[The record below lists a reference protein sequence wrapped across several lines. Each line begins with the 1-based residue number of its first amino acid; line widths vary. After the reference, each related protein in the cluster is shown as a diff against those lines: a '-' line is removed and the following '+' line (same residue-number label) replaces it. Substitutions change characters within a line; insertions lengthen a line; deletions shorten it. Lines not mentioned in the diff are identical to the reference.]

1 MSEDKKSDEKRPLP
15 LSQKPAKLIIAE
27 ADARLEQYADSDFRP
42 TESMLMAR
50 SRLQDWMRR
59 HPPLPGTV
67 DIAYIKKFSGSNNVE
82 KWAAANELFT
92 FWILD
97 VQYDEHKMSI
107 LRDLAI
113 SSLVATLK
121 GDYIEKIRTEKDKIK
136 AAEILLNLV
145 DAFPSA
151 KKEVRYLDEGVNRM
165 SDADVQRDLA
175 KARKQILGE

>member
-1 MSEDKKSDEKRPLP
+1 MTDEKKPLA

-27 ADARLEQYADSDFRP
+27 ADARLTQYADSDFKP

-67 DIAYIKKFSGSNNVE
+67 DLAYIQKYSGSNYIE
-82 KWAAANELFT
+82 KWANANELFT

-97 VQYDEHKMSI
+97 VQYDEHKLSI

-121 GDYIEKIRTEKDKIK
+121 SDYIEKVLTEKDKIK
-136 AAEILLNLV
+136 AAEILLNLTGS
-145 DAFPSA
+145 FPSA
-151 KKEVRYLDEGVNRM
+151 KKEVKYLDEGVNRM

-175 KARKQILGE
+175 KARKDILGE